1 MRILLGFYFSSYDLF
16 IYEKS
21 RTFANKLFN
30 ANYTTR
36 MRKLLILLGIAVCL
50 MSATPVVTDQKRVL
64 WEDIDT
70 IYMLAGKGRYDS
82 AMTMANNLLPVAIE
96 HHQRQVVVLLLNT
109 IGTGYRYLDMDEQAL
124 KVFKLAEDCINEL
137 TPEEL
142 QQLEE
147 TPHIINIYINLAEV
161 CKDLKKKD
169 ESLRYASIAASKT
182 EKNKDSYV
190 RGMVLPL
197 VGGIL
202 LEYGKAKDA
211 EHYLKLGYQNALASH
226 FPGNALIAASHM
238 MTIEAG
244 DNNILLKDSR
254 WKKKADQLLPQVKD
268 EYPRGI
274 YYTALSHLHLAAGEL
289 KESKDA
295 IDEAMKLE
303 SVKNQMTPE
312 RSKKMLQNIENEKR
326 LEYTAPQRLRIQ
338 IISTILILVLFLFA
352 TYIIYQSYR
361 RKKQAEKAELQ
372 MAEQYIEGLEH
383 ERSRMAKELHDGV
396 SNQLLAVEM
405 KLNADGLTEQA
416 KQLLRDSREQ
426 IRQVSHTMM
435 PPEFSRDSLD
445 IVLAH
450 YIDNINGAQGCEIT
464 FFASPTEAQW
474 DDIPQETALEIYRI
488 VQEAISNAL
497 KHASPTLIAAG
508 IKRKGKR
515 IIVTISNDGTPPPQF
530 TSREGIGSRTIQE
543 RAKSVGAILTPVIT
557 PFATTLMV
565 EFDLK

>member
-1 MRILLGFYFSSYDLF
+1 
-16 IYEKS
+16 
-21 RTFANKLFN
+21 
-30 ANYTTR
+30 
-36 MRKLLILLGIAVCL
+36 

-64 WEDIDT
+64 WEDLDT
-70 IYMLAGKGRYDS
+70 IYMLAGKGRYDT
-82 AMTMANNLLPVAIE
+82 AMIMANNLLPIAIE

-109 IGTGYRYLDMDEQAL
+109 IGTGYRYRDMDEQAL

-137 TPEEL
+137 SPEEL
-142 QQLEE
+142 LQLEE

-161 CKDLKKKD
+161 YKDLKKKD
-169 ESLRYASIAASKT
+169 ESLRYAIIAASKT
-182 EKNKDSYV
+182 EKKNDSYV
-190 RGMVLPL
+190 RGMVFPL

-202 LEYGKAKDA
+202 LEYGKTKEA
-211 EHYLKLGYQNALASH
+211 ERYLKSGYQEAIAAH
-226 FPGNALIAASHM
+226 RPGNALIAASHL

-244 DNNILLKDSR
+244 DNQNRLENSR

-312 RSKKMLQNIENEKR
+312 KSKKMLQNIENEKI

-338 IISTILILVLFLFA
+338 IISAILILVLILFA
-352 TYIIYQSYR
+352 SYIIWQSYR
-361 RKKQAEKAELQ
+361 RRKQAEKAELQ
-372 MAEQYIEGLEH
+372 MTEQYIDGLEH

-405 KLNADGLTEQA
+405 KLNADGLTEQT
-416 KQLLRDSREQ
+416 KQLLSDSRER
-426 IRQVSHTMM
+426 IRQVSHALM
-435 PPEFSRDSLD
+435 PPEFSRDALD

-464 FFASPTEAQW
+464 FFASPAEADW
-474 DDIPQETALEIYRI
+474 SDIPEETALEIYRI
-488 VQEAISNAL
+488 VQETIGNAL
-497 KHASPTLIAAG
+497 KHASPTLIAVG
-508 IKRKGKR
+508 IKRKGKH
-515 IIVTISNDGTPPPQF
+515 ITVTVSNNGTPPTQF
-530 TSREGIGSRTIQE
+530 SSCEGIGSRTIQE
-543 RAKSVGAILTPVIT
+543 RAKSIGAILTPVTT
-557 PFATTLMV
+557 PFGTTLMA
-565 EFDLK
+565 EFDLQK